1 MQSISTQI
9 LQTQPN
15 RSTAGMQNNQIPLTH
30 SPLEKL
36 PSSLDIPTT
45 HRSFAR
51 AHQNFRLRL
60 QRCHKLKAEK
70 MLTTQTTG
78 LKPFQKPLKIQIL
91 PGTLSNL
98 PQAQNKFRHT
108 SQPHVNHPLAVHS
121 SIRKC
126 RTKIFP
132 SLPHNFSQPKV
143 GTKEK
148 MHPLRKG
155 RSLILSTRVF
165 LRETEKKAC
174 REDKKGR

>member
-98 PQAQNKFRHT
+98 PHATRLLVV
-108 SQPHVNHPLAVHS
+108 PS

-132 SLPHNFSQPKV
+132 FLPHNFSQPKV

-155 RSLILSTRVF
+155 RSLI
-165 LRETEKKAC
+165 
-174 REDKKGR
+174 